1 MTLSVVVG
9 AGGVG
14 TITAHLLAD
23 AGHEVRLITRSG
35 NGPQDSRIQCV
46 AADAGD
52 TARLIELTTGAQT
65 LFNCAAPPYHRW
77 HTDLLPL
84 FGSLLATAEATRA
97 DYVMLGN
104 LYGYGAPTAPMTEDL
119 PMAPNSVKGRIRAQA
134 WQEALAAHEA
144 GRVRV
149 TEVRSSDFLGRGG
162 QSNFAILVAPKVIA
176 GKTALFPADLDAPHS
191 WTGTGDAAR
200 TLVTV
205 AQDDRAWGRAWHVPS
220 NPPVTP
226 RQLADR
232 LAAVAGASPARLR
245 RMPGWMLRAAGLFS
259 PVARELPEVLYQLD
273 RPFVL
278 DSTLTEKTFGLAPTS
293 LDTIL
298 REMTP

>member
-35 NGPQDSRIQCV
+35 SGPQDSRIQCV

-77 HTDLLPL
+77 RTELLPL

-176 GKTALFPADLDAPHS
+176 GKTALFPADLDAPTAGPAPATRPAHS
-191 WTGTGDAAR
+191 SPSRRTTERGAGLGTSPATHPSHRVSWPTGSRPSPERPRPGCAAC
-200 TLVTV
+200 
-205 AQDDRAWGRAWHVPS
+205 RAGCCG
-220 NPPVTP
+220 PPACSPRSPGNFPRCCTSSTARSSSTP
-226 RQLADR
+226 R
-232 LAAVAGASPARLR
+232 
-245 RMPGWMLRAAGLFS
+245 
-259 PVARELPEVLYQLD
+259 
-273 RPFVL
+273 
-278 DSTLTEKTFGLAPTS
+278 
-293 LDTIL
+293 
-298 REMTP
+298 